1 LNFRFSR
8 QIPIFV
14 FLSELKMQI
23 NRPQFEAEVRE
34 SLGYNPVTA
43 ILGPRQ
49 CGKTTLARSISESI
63 KSTLFD
69 LEDPADF
76 ELLKSNP
83 KQIFSGLEGLVIID
97 EIQRLT
103 ELFPLLRVL
112 ADEADTKRK
121 YLILGS
127 ASPDLIRNSSESLAG
142 RIGYVHLTGF
152 RLNEVST
159 ENLLNLWLR
168 GGFPRSYLA
177 QNNSQ
182 SFIWRNDFIQTFLE
196 RDISM
201 FGFNIPPV
209 TLRRFW
215 LMLAH
220 YHGQVWNGAEFARA
234 MGVSEPTVKR
244 YLDILT
250 GTFMIRQLQPWY
262 ENLKKRQVKA
272 PKVYIRDSG
281 ILHTLLTLE
290 NDKIMTHVKVGVSW
304 EGFVIEQLIQLLNTR
319 DCYFWRTHTG
329 AELDLMV
336 VKNGKKLGFEIKYS
350 DVPKITRSMNS
361 IIEDL
366 GLDKL
371 YLVYQGKR
379 KVQLQEKIFA
389 LPADEIFSNN
399 FEE

>member
-1 LNFRFSR
+1 MFAFKN
-8 QIPIFV
+8 
-14 FLSELKMQI
+14 ELEMQI

-34 SLGYNPVTA
+34 SLSYNPVTA

-49 CGKTTLARSISESI
+49 CGKTTLALSISETI

-83 KQIFSGLEGLVIID
+83 KQIFTGLEGLVIID
-97 EIQRLT
+97 EIQRLP

-112 ADEADTKRK
+112 ADEADSKRK

-127 ASPDLIRNSSESLAG
+127 TSPDLIRNSSESLAG
-142 RIGYVHLTGF
+142 RIGFVNLTGF
-152 RLNEVST
+152 RLNEVGN
-159 ENLLNLWLR
+159 ENLRNLWLR

-177 QNNSQ
+177 LNDDQ
-182 SFIWRNDFIQTFLE
+182 SYKWRNDFIQTFLE

-201 FGFNIPPV
+201 YGFNIPPV

-215 LMLAH
+215 QMLAH

-250 GTFMIRQLQPWY
+250 GTYMIRQLQPWY

-281 ILHTLLTLE
+281 ILHALLTLE
-290 NDKIMTHVKVGVSW
+290 DDKIITHVKVGASW
-304 EGFVIEQLIQLLNTR
+304 EGFVIEQIMQVLNTR

-329 AELDLMV
+329 SELDLMV

-361 IIEDL
+361 VIEDL
-366 GLDKL
+366 SLDKL
-371 YLVYQGKR
+371 FLIYQGKR
-379 KVQLQEKIFA
+379 KIQLQERIFA
-389 LPADEIFSNN
+389 LPADEIFKNN
-399 FEE
+399 FE

>member
-1 LNFRFSR
+1 MFAFKN
-8 QIPIFV
+8 
-14 FLSELKMQI
+14 ELEMQI

-34 SLGYNPVTA
+34 SLSYNPVTA

-49 CGKTTLARSISESI
+49 CGKTTLALSISETI

-83 KQIFSGLEGLVIID
+83 KQIFTGLEGLVIID
-97 EIQRLT
+97 EIQRLP

-112 ADEADTKRK
+112 ADEADSKRK

-127 ASPDLIRNSSESLAG
+127 TSPDLIRNSSESLAG
-142 RIGYVHLTGF
+142 RIGFVHLTGF
-152 RLNEVST
+152 RLNEVGN
-159 ENLLNLWLR
+159 ENLRNLWLR

-177 QNNSQ
+177 LNDDQ
-182 SFIWRNDFIQTFLE
+182 SYKWRNDFIQTFLE

-201 FGFNIPPV
+201 YGFNIPPV

-215 LMLAH
+215 QMLAH

-250 GTFMIRQLQPWY
+250 GTYMIRQLQPWY

-281 ILHTLLTLE
+281 ILHALLTLE
-290 NDKIMTHVKVGVSW
+290 DDKIITHVKVGASW
-304 EGFVIEQLIQLLNTR
+304 EGFVIEQIMQVLNIR

-361 IIEDL
+361 VIEDL
-366 GLDKL
+366 SLDKL
-371 YLVYQGKR
+371 FLIYQGKR
-379 KVQLQEKIFA
+379 KIQLQERIFA
-389 LPADEIFSNN
+389 LPADEIFKNN

>member
-1 LNFRFSR
+1 MFAFKN
-8 QIPIFV
+8 
-14 FLSELKMQI
+14 ELEMQI

-34 SLGYNPVTA
+34 SLSYNPVTA

-49 CGKTTLARSISESI
+49 CGKTTLARSISETI

-83 KQIFSGLEGLVIID
+83 KQIFTGLEGLVIID
-97 EIQRLT
+97 EIQRLP

-112 ADEADTKRK
+112 ADEADSKRK

-127 ASPDLIRNSSESLAG
+127 TSPDLIRNSSESLAG
-142 RIGYVHLTGF
+142 RIGFVNLTGF
-152 RLNEVST
+152 RLNEVGN
-159 ENLLNLWLR
+159 ENLRNLWLR

-177 QNNSQ
+177 LNDDQ
-182 SFIWRNDFIQTFLE
+182 SYKWRNDFIQTFLE

-201 FGFNIPPV
+201 YGFNIPPV

-215 LMLAH
+215 QMLAH

-250 GTFMIRQLQPWY
+250 GTYMIRQLQPWY

-281 ILHTLLTLE
+281 ILHALLTLE
-290 NDKIMTHVKVGVSW
+290 DDKIITHVKVGASW
-304 EGFVIEQLIQLLNTR
+304 EGFVIEQIMQVLNTR

-361 IIEDL
+361 VIEDL
-366 GLDKL
+366 SLDKL
-371 YLVYQGKR
+371 FLIYQGKR
-379 KVQLQEKIFA
+379 KIQLQERIFA
-389 LPADEIFSNN
+389 LPADEIFKNN